1 MSLTTSA
8 HWMYNPGGA
17 FYDHEIDN
25 SLRFNDNDSAY
36 LVRTPAS
43 NGTRTTWTLSF
54 WVKRCE
60 LGTNNFI
67 FSSGS
72 STSNYFVLGFNSD
85 DRLVSEEV
93 VSGANNWLKR
103 SSNVYRDVSGW
114 YHVVFVIDTNN
125 GTTSDRVRMYVNNE
139 RITSFVTDINPG
151 SGTGTHWNGTT
162 AHDIG
167 RSGSS
172 GLGYYDGYLSEIN
185 FIDGTALDPTSF
197 GETKSGIWIPKEY
210 SGSYGTNGFH
220 LEFAGNA
227 NDTSGNG
234 NNFTSYNIS
243 SYDYMPD
250 TPTNS
255 FCTMNILDDNFSTP
269 RFSYS
274 QGNLKYNYGYTGAGF
289 DRVFGTHMI
298 VPGDTNKYYMEFTG
312 NVTNEQ
318 MQWGVVATDSSTY
331 SPSDRTGGL
340 SGNDG
345 INMLRWVSYGPAP
358 YLRIIDGNGDN
369 AISTTN
375 GNATNGDIF
384 SIMYDAG
391 AGKFYG
397 WLNGV
402 EFVGQ
407 SYASGTS
414 LWKTLDTTK
423 TYAVCMYQGDGGVS
437 TKGGNCTANFGQDS
451 SFAGAKTAQG
461 NTDANGI
468 GDFYYT
474 VPTDALALCSA
485 NLPDPA
491 IDPAAD
497 DTPEDYFDT
506 VLYTAASS
514 NGTYN
519 IGNASFVP
527 DFTWIKN
534 RDNVEEHYLFD
545 VVRGNSSIT
554 NKFLNSNSTDAE
566 GAGGVSGTTVTSQL
580 GGMEVVESSI
590 NSGELYFN
598 SRTYAM
604 WNWKAGGTGVSNTDG
619 SITSTVSANP
629 DAGFSVVTYTGN
641 STNDA
646 TIGHGLGVAP
656 KVVIV
661 KNRVASTY
669 WYVYHDSLPP
679 NAATYNLYL
688 NTTDSQQ
695 ADNVLRSTNSTTFTV
710 SSSSSANGSS
720 MVAYCFAEKEG
731 YSKFGSYIGNGSSD
745 GPFIYTGFRPA
756 WVMIK
761 NTNSTGG
768 SGQHWQI
775 ADNKRDT
782 YNLVDTNL
790 LAENVAAEGHT
801 WSAKDYLSNGFK
813 IRTTNYATNYSGD
826 TYIYLAFAEQPF
838 KYANAR

>member
-1 MSLTTSA
+1 MSGPFGSSQ
-8 HWMYNPGGA
+8 WMYNAGGA

-25 SLRFNDNDSAY
+25 SLRFNDDDSPY

-60 LGTNNFI
+60 LGTDNFI

-72 STSNYFVLGFNSD
+72 STSNYFVIGFDNL
-85 DRLVSEEV
+85 DRLVCEEV
-93 VSGANNWLKR
+93 ASGVNTWLIR
-103 SSNVYRDVSGW
+103 STAKYRDVSSW
-114 YHVVFVIDTNN
+114 YHVVIVLDTNN
-125 GTTSDRVRMYVNNE
+125 GTASDRIRMYVNNE
-139 RITSFVTDINPG
+139 EITSFDTNIYPG
-151 SGTGTHWNGTT
+151 SGTGSQWNNTT

-167 RSGSS
+167 RSGST
-172 GLGYYDGYLSEIN
+172 GLGGYDGYLSEIN

-227 NDTSGNG
+227 NDSSGNG
-234 NNFTSYNIS
+234 NNFTAYNIGSADYVSDSPTNNFPTLSPIDKSSGPTLYDGNLRYSYNSRPASKTVRATMALPSSGKFYWELENEQSTAGRIQFGLVKFESASS
-243 SYDYMPD
+243 SYDSNMYSD
-250 TPTNS
+250 ANYV
-255 FCTMNILDDNFSTP
+255 
-269 RFSYS
+269 SY
-274 QGNLKYNYGYTGAGF
+274 Q
-289 DRVFGTHMI
+289 
-298 VPGDTNKYYMEFTG
+298 
-312 NVTNEQ
+312 
-318 MQWGVVATDSSTY
+318 Y
-331 SPSDRTGGL
+331 SGGL
-340 SGNDG
+340 
-345 INMLRWVSYGPAP
+345 Y
-358 YLRIIDGNGDN
+358 
-369 AISTTN
+369 
-375 GNATNGDIF
+375 F
-384 SIMYDAG
+384 
-391 AGKFYG
+391 
-397 WLNGV
+397 
-402 EFVGQ
+402 E
-407 SYASGTS
+407 GTS
-414 LWKTLDTTK
+414 LGNVGVTYYAGERGAIAVDCDTGKVWFGKVSSGGTTTWWDSSAGSTGDPASGANPVGTLTDPTQWMP
-423 TYAVCMYQGDGGVS
+423 VVGWHEGGFGS
-437 TKGGNCTANFGQDS
+437 EFFAANINFGQKD
-451 SFAGAKTAQG
+451 FLGTPP
-461 NTDANGI
+461 AN
-468 GDFYYT
+468 FET
-474 VPTDALALCSA
+474 LSSA

-506 VLYTAASS
+506 VLYTAATS
-514 NGTYN
+514 NGTYTH
-519 IGNASFVP
+519 GDLAFRP

-534 RDNVEEHYLFD
+534 RNNVEEHYLID
-545 VVRGNSSIT
+545 VVRGNTSVT
-554 NKFLNSNSTDAE
+554 NKFLNTNSTDAE
-566 GAGGVSGTTVTSQL
+566 GAAGVSGTTFSVTDT
-580 GGMEVVESSI
+580 GYEFVESSI
-590 NSGELYFN
+590 NTGELYFN
-598 SRTYAM
+598 GRTYVG

-731 YSKFGSYIGNGSSD
+731 YSKFGSYTGNGSSD

-756 WVMIK
+756 WVIVKRYDGTGSWNIADAARSPYNEVDEQLQANLTNAESTIFDMDFTSNGIK
-761 NTNSTGG
+761 VRTTDSARNASGG
-768 SGQHWQI
+768 S
-775 ADNKRDT
+775 
-782 YNLVDTNL
+782 
-790 LAENVAAEGHT
+790 
-801 WSAKDYLSNGFK
+801 
-813 IRTTNYATNYSGD
+813 
-826 TYIYLAFAEQPF
+826 YIYMAFAENPF

>member
-1 MSLTTSA
+1 MSGPFGSSQ
-8 HWMYNPGGA
+8 WMYASGG
-17 FYDHEIDN
+17 FYGTEIDN
-25 SLRFNDNDSAY
+25 SLRFNDDDSAY
-36 LVRTPAS
+36 LQRTA
-43 NGTRTTWTLSF
+43 GTPTNNKIWTLSC
-54 WVKRCE
+54 WVK
-60 LGTNNFI
+60 LGNLGFSRTI
-67 FSSGS
+67 FSGVS
-72 STSNYFVLGFNSD
+72 STSAYDQLTFNSSNQFFMQFANSGVYGQWTSTQVFRD
-85 DRLVSEEV
+85 VGSWGHLVVKADTTAGSNGVTVYWNNEV
-93 VSGANNWLKR
+93 VSGSWAAASLA
-103 SSNVYRDVSGW
+103 SNASFASINASGDAQRFSLLDTGVSAQ
-114 YHVVFVIDTNN
+114 YF
-125 GTTSDRVRMYVNNE
+125 
-139 RITSFVTDINPG
+139 
-151 SGTGTHWNGTT
+151 
-162 AHDIG
+162 
-167 RSGSS
+167 
-172 GLGYYDGYLSEIN
+172 DGYVADAY
-185 FIDGTALDPTSF
+185 FIDGSALDPTSF

-234 NNFTSYNIS
+234 NNFTANNIS
-243 SYDYMPD
+243 SYDYVPD
-250 TPTNS
+250 TPTN
-255 FCTMNILDDNFSTP
+255 NFSTLSP
-269 RFSYS
+269 LTAGSVGTLT
-274 QGNLKYNYGYTGAGF
+274 QGNLEPGNGSGADAHGIAGTFGMPAGTGKWYWEVFIDNPNVGDNYPYVGACAGQ
-289 DRVFGTHMI
+289 RL
-298 VPGDTNKYYMEFTG
+298 NS
-312 NVTNEQ
+312 N
-318 MQWGVVATDSSTY
+318 STY
-331 SPSDRTGGL
+331 GTRGTDLKLNCGTGGVDTSTTYVGSITTVTTGL
-340 SGNDG
+340 SRIEDNNILGVAVDMENRKMWFSENGVFPNSGNPATGTNPTFTWTND
-345 INMLRWVSYGPAP
+345 IDLFPHWFSY
-358 YLRIIDGNGDN
+358 N
-369 AISTTN
+369 T
-375 GNATNGDIF
+375 
-384 SIMYDAG
+384 
-391 AGKFYG
+391 YG
-397 WLNGV
+397 
-402 EFVGQ
+402 
-407 SYASGTS
+407 SGS
-414 LWKTLDTTK
+414 VW
-423 TYAVCMYQGDGGVS
+423 
-437 TKGGNCTANFGQDS
+437 NFGQDS
-451 SFAGAKTAQG
+451 SFVGNKTAQG
-461 NTDANGI
+461 NTDANGV

-474 VPTDALALCSA
+474 PPSGFLAMCSA

-497 DTPEDYFDT
+497 DTPADYFNT
-506 VLYTAASS
+506 VLYTGANPNAAQSVT
-514 NGTYN
+514 GV
-519 IGNASFVP
+519 GFQP
-527 DFTWIKN
+527 DFVWIKSRVTDYGHALHDVIRGAN
-534 RDNVEEHYLFD
+534 GRLQSNTLGAESISSTYLTSFD
-545 VVRGNSSIT
+545 SDGFS
-554 NKFLNSNSTDAE
+554 L
-566 GAGGVSGTTVTSQL
+566 GVDYGQNAPSEPYV
-580 GGMEVVESSI
+580 
-590 NSGELYFN
+590 
-598 SRTYAM
+598 A

-801 WSAKDYLSNGFK
+801 WSAKDFLSNGFK
-813 IRTTNYATNYSGD
+813 IRGNNYALNYNGD
-826 TYIYLAFAEQPF
+826 KYIYLAFAEQPF